1 MLITSYH
8 LMTYLEKFDKNLWM
22 SYPYIKPTILSQ
34 IKYTVLKI
42 PLAKIVKDSDTQTQI
57 FKAADRL
64 NRITL
69 HLYQFLRLWAL
80 NHFTTTGKVPK
91 ITKDTIQMAYRAIL
105 DTVSCPGRKPSGAN
119 KLLLE
124 EFETFFTEH
133 YQPLCGVKSNGRNL
147 TNIINEYMSID
158 ILTNIENNIRC
169 HYSKYI
175 NRYVN
180 GHFLDT
186 LEMTTKAER
195 EIRKQVKSQLAAVK
209 RDLMTGKL
217 TSDNKYHFW
226 ILEQRQ
232 LILPDLTEETHY
244 LGHKVDP
251 QRYLA
256 GMFYMN
262 RKLEELGRKTFQPF
276 PLRREL
282 IPKYLP
288 IDSHA
293 LVSLLDLEGKGQ
305 YYSELLSSREV
316 IWSAFFKMDHKIFQ
330 HKKITFD
337 YRLLTDG
344 LATSLQFVTK
354 SNEEIKMTKK
364 AKMRAGR
371 DKARKIKCGK
381 LVEPTEV
388 ETPPNIIPKK
398 QLVEKK
404 RRSDE
409 WKYLENLATEEVK
422 DLKGGF
428 MVCDHGKK
436 NLLYLMNEEGKKL
449 RFTSK
454 ERNKFTK
461 LKDFQT
467 KIEKFRRNKGIMRL
481 EAPLRE
487 VSGKTSSLEGFEKYI
502 RVKNEVN
509 RNLGNLYNSEIF
521 RKLKW
526 YGYVNRERYIS
537 KIIGR
542 IKEFGKKKN
551 GEVRTLIYG
560 DYDGRSH
567 LKGCIPVPG
576 VGLKRKISR
585 QVKVINLD
593 EFRTSALS
601 WTKEEYCGNL
611 VVEENGKRREVHAI
625 LTYNGDNNGQGC
637 IGRDLN
643 AVRNMKMLVEFFLE
657 GKGRPLNFRRG
668 VEVSRAN
675 YRRFDAMRL
684 NTIDT

>member
-1 MLITSYH
+1 M
-8 LMTYLEKFDKNLWM
+8 
-22 SYPYIKPTILSQ
+22 SQ

-42 PLAKIVKDSDTQTQI
+42 PLAKIVKDSDTQMQL

-69 HLYQFLRLWAL
+69 HLYQFLRLWTL
-80 NHFTTTGKVPK
+80 NHFTATGKVPR
-91 ITKDTIQMAYRAIL
+91 ITKEAIKMAYRAIL
-105 DTVSCPGRKPSGAN
+105 DTASCPGRKPSGEN

-124 EFETFFTEH
+124 EFEAFFTTH
-133 YQPLCGVKSNGRNL
+133 YQPLGGVKISGKNL

-180 GHFLDT
+180 GNFLDT
-186 LEMTTKAER
+186 LEISTKAER
-195 EIRKQVKSQLAAVK
+195 DVKRQVRAELAAVK
-209 RDLMTGKL
+209 RDLMTEKF
-217 TSDNKYHFW
+217 TSDNKYHSW
-226 ILEQRQ
+226 IIEQRQ
-232 LILPDLTEETHY
+232 LILPELTEVTHY

-251 QRYLA
+251 QKYLA

-293 LVSLLDLEGKGQ
+293 LVSLLDLEGKGK
-305 YYSELLSSREV
+305 YYSELLGSREE
-316 IWSAFFKMDHKIFQ
+316 IWNAFFKMDHKIFQ

-344 LATSLQFVTK
+344 LTTSLQFVAK
-354 SNEEIKMTKK
+354 SGEEVKMARK
-364 AKMRAGR
+364 AKMREGR
-371 DKARKIKCGK
+371 DKARKIRCGE
-381 LVEPTEV
+381 LVELPVV
-388 ETPPNIIPKK
+388 ETYPVSVIIPKTK
-398 QLVEKK
+398 PSKEKK
-404 RRSDE
+404 SKRDE
-409 WKYLENLATEEVK
+409 WKYLEDLTPEEVE
-422 DLKGGF
+422 DLKDGF
-428 MVCDHGKK
+428 MVCDPGKK
-436 NLLYLMNEEGKKL
+436 NLLYLMLEDGKKL

-454 ERNKFTK
+454 ERHKFTK

-467 KIEKFRRNKGIMRL
+467 KIEKFRQNKGILAL
-481 EAPLRE
+481 EVPLRG
-487 VSGKTSSLEGFEKYI
+487 VCSKSSNLEGFQKYI

-509 RNLGNLYNSEIF
+509 RNLGNLYNCEIF

-526 YGYVNRERYIS
+526 YSYVNRERYIN

-542 IKEFGKKKN
+542 IKEFSRKKD
-551 GEVRTLIYG
+551 GEIRTLIYG
-560 DYDGRSH
+560 DYDSRNN
-567 LKGCIPVPG
+567 LKGCVPVPG
-576 VGLKRKISR
+576 IGLKRKISR
-585 QVKVINLD
+585 QLKIVNLD

-601 WTKEEYCGNL
+601 YNKEEYCGNL
-611 VVEENGKRREVHAI
+611 IVEDNGKRREVHSI
-625 LTYNGDNNGQGC
+625 LTYNGDNIGQGC

-668 VEVSRAN
+668 VDVSREN
-675 YRRFDAMRL
+675 YRRFDTASL

>member
-1 MLITSYH
+1 
-8 LMTYLEKFDKNLWM
+8 
-22 SYPYIKPTILSQ
+22 
-34 IKYTVLKI
+34 
-42 PLAKIVKDSDTQTQI
+42 
-57 FKAADRL
+57 
-64 NRITL
+64 
-69 HLYQFLRLWAL
+69 
-80 NHFTTTGKVPK
+80 
-91 ITKDTIQMAYRAIL
+91 MAYRAIL
-105 DTVSCPGRKPSGAN
+105 DTASCPGRKPTDAN
-119 KLLLE
+119 EVLLD
-124 EFETFFTEH
+124 EFKAFFTEH
-133 YQPLCGVKSNGRNL
+133 YQPLGGVKLSGKNL

-180 GHFLDT
+180 GCFLDA
-186 LEMTTKAER
+186 LKMTTKGER
-195 EIRKQVKSQLAAVK
+195 EIRKQVRSELAAVK
-209 RDLMTGKL
+209 RDLMTEKL
-217 TSDNKYHFW
+217 TSDNKYHSW
-226 ILEQRQ
+226 ILEQKQ
-232 LILPDLTEETHY
+232 LILPELTEENHY

-251 QRYLA
+251 QKYLA

-276 PLRREL
+276 PLRKEL

-293 LVSLLDLEGKGQ
+293 LVSLLDLEGKKQ
-305 YYSELLSSREV
+305 YYSELLSRRDE

-344 LATSLQFVTK
+344 LATSLQFVSK
-354 SNEEIKMTKK
+354 SGAEVKTTRK

-371 DKARKIKCGK
+371 DKARKIRRGE
-381 LVEPTEV
+381 LVAPPVV
-388 ETPPNIIPKK
+388 ETPPVVVPKNK
-398 QLVEKK
+398 PSKEKK
-404 RRSDE
+404 SKRDE
-409 WKYLENLATEEVK
+409 WKYLEDLTPEEAE
-422 DLKGGF
+422 DLKSGF
-428 MVCDHGKK
+428 TVCDPGKK

-454 ERNKFTK
+454 ERNKFIK

-467 KIEKFRRNKGIMRL
+467 TIEKFRRNKGILAL

-487 VSGKTSSLEGFEKYI
+487 VCGKSSNLEGFKKYI

-509 RNLGNLYNSEIF
+509 RNLGNLYNCEIF

-526 YGYVNRERYIS
+526 YGYVNRERYIN

-542 IKEFGKKKN
+542 IKEFGKKKD
-551 GEVRTLIYG
+551 GGVRTLIYG
-560 DYDGRSH
+560 DYDGRHH

-576 VGLKRKISR
+576 IGLKRKISR

-601 WTKEEYCGNL
+601 YNKEEYCGNL
-611 VVEENGKRREVHAI
+611 VVEENGKRREVHSI
-625 LTYNGDNNGQGC
+625 LTYSGDNNGQGC

-643 AVRNMKMLVEFFLE
+643 AVRNMKMLVECFLE

-668 VEVSRAN
+668 VEVSREN
-675 YRRFDAMRL
+675 YRRFDATRL